1 MWMRTP
7 FQEARDRDPAPLR
20 AQIREGISWLWS
32 HAYVRTSALIFASGN
47 FVFSGIYLV
56 FVVIAKRA
64 GLSPA
69 AIGALIAIF
78 GGASLAGSL
87 LAPRIARRLS
97 MRAIMLGNEWL
108 SAAIILCAF
117 SPGPSSCSPARFR
130 SPSSRP
136 R

>member
-1 MWMRTP
+1 VNDPHSHVDADAVPGGSRPRPGTS
-7 FQEARDRDPAPLR
+7 ARADPRRHQLAVVARVL
-20 AQIREGISWLWS
+20 
-32 HAYVRTSALIFASGN
+32 RTSALIFAGGN

-97 MRAIMLGNEWL
+97 MRAIMLGNE
-108 SAAIILCAF
+108 C
-117 SPGPSSCSPARFR
+117 
-130 SPSSRP
+130 
-136 R
+136 